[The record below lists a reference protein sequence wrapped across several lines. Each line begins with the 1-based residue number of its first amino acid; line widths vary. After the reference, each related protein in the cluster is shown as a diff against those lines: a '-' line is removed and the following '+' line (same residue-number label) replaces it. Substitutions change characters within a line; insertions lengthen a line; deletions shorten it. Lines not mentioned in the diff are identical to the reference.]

1 MICQRKKE
9 ITFAG
14 TTYSVNSKQPFL
26 KSHSHSLWVTLYNM
40 CNVCEGLEQL
50 VIGLIYKVNMIKG
63 CFLTMPE
70 SKNDIVIKSI

>member
-26 KSHSHSLWVTLYNM
+26 KSHSFWVTLYNM

-50 VIGLIYKVNMIKG
+50 VIGLIYKVIMIKG